1 VNSNVGHELMRGK
14 SMNRIRAIL
23 VVFVAAGA
31 FAQAP
36 APVDPYWE
44 AASSAMDKDFVGR
57 NAEGLTDSD
66 VRLLAAYTNF
76 AEPLPSPLPPEQKL
90 ANVMAKVRMATVLSA
105 TETTVEW
112 MAGHY
117 SNPGPSMNSSIFGS
131 YAHDVS
137 DLYLFPD
144 STYIYLRWGGQA
156 PRAIYGKG
164 TWAVSNSVVRL
175 CDDRAIQASG
185 YGADPYYMALVLTN
199 TVLQRYLTNVAPRR
213 VVLLAA
219 GFLQQPLEDPWHSG
233 GRDREMALLMAGL
246 ERERGIG
253 KKETETLRRK
263 LLAECWRPD
272 YFGIRGGHGE
282 VTRQTLVGFNPHA
295 ALIHFGG
302 AVNCFGLY
310 LCLNIA
316 IVAFLWLVRHCRP
329 TTREQC
335 LRWAIWAECF
345 LFVGVVAWVV
355 VVLSR
360 LHSASHDMATREI
373 DRAFALAAL
382 VQAREDIF
390 TPAILSGVLGLCV
403 TYFLWRGARNRN
415 KREE

>member
-1 VNSNVGHELMRGK
+1 MS
-14 SMNRIRAIL
+14 RIGAIL
-23 VVFVAAGA
+23 AVLVAAGA
-31 FAQAP
+31 FGKSP
-36 APVDPYWE
+36 APTDPYWE
-44 AASSAMDKDFVGR
+44 ATSSAMDKDFGGR

-66 VRLLAAYTNF
+66 VKLLAACTNF

-90 ANVMAKVRMATVLSA
+90 INVMAKVRMATVLSA
-105 TETTVEW
+105 SETTVEG

-117 SNPGPSMNSSIFGS
+117 ANPGPSMIGS
-131 YAHDVS
+131 YAHDTS

-156 PRAIYGKG
+156 PRAIHGKG
-164 TWAVSNSVVRL
+164 TWTVSNSVVRL

-185 YGADPYYMALVLTN
+185 YGADPSYMALVLTN

-233 GRDREMALLMAGL
+233 GRDKEMALLMAGL
-246 ERERGIG
+246 ERARGIG
-253 KKETETLRRK
+253 EKETEAIRSK

-272 YFGIRGGHGE
+272 YFGIQGGYGE
-282 VTRQTLVGFNPHA
+282 VTHLPRDFDPHA

-302 AVNCFGLY
+302 SVTCFCLY
-310 LCLNIA
+310 LYLNIA
-316 IVAFLWLVRHCRP
+316 IAAFLWLVRLCRP

-345 LFVGVVAWVV
+345 LFVGVVAWAGI
-355 VVLSR
+355 VLSR
-360 LHSASHDMATREI
+360 LHSASHDMATRDI

-382 VQAREDIF
+382 VQAREYIF

-403 TYFLWRGARNRN
+403 TYLLWRGAWSMN
-415 KREE
+415 KRKE